1 MIFFILQTVL
11 AKELTNLTTHFLFNK
26 ISESEQINIVVTEQ
40 LNIRDYPQAKY
51 VIDAKLE
58 SKQKGSVCFVK
69 QGSIQFGDYSI
80 YSQKI
85 FELPNLQ
92 TNDPELLLNIPV
104 LLNMVHIKKAIAIVT
119 SNNQIL
125 LYRVNKNSS
134 NIIGHEIQLEANYSF
149 QHLRQEAKII
159 EPPQMI
165 YTDQTQYIYLIYR
178 NQIIG
183 GKVNYDNLSSFVLRN
198 ITNQGFENDN
208 NYLGQVKVFGW
219 HIFVPIGVDGL
230 DIYQYEENG
239 ELTLIGNMNS
249 TTFYNQINNIKIV
262 DVVFGGFENQKY
274 MYVLDQLSGITRFIV
289 SSNSSGFT
297 AQLDSDL
304 GFIQIS
310 HGTTLAE
317 HNNSYILILQ
327 ERGVINTLVEIGLY
341 QNDWFK
347 VKVHYLTGKY
357 SEIDILPEFTI
368 LRGKDEHRIIR
379 TGIYEKF
386 EPSFVFTQKDNVNQE
401 KQNSF
406 YEEYV
411 FIPSLI
417 TMDFYDVDKGALNI
431 TNNFNYNITNSFL
444 IGITS
449 QSIIY
454 MPYII
459 ENPYIRCNPRTNRS
473 IGRSFDYKLNIN
485 ATHCPQKE
493 KLIGIPPQ
501 LILCQY
507 VDEFN
512 LKITNGDGI
521 IYDTETLASIM
532 MGFIVL
538 LIMLSILLAYLY
550 SRYKIKKTA
559 LQNDIQ
565 GFGESVNRE
574 GYDMDQQYSQQ

>member
-1 MIFFILQTVL
+1 MIFILLQTVL
-11 AKELTNLTTHFLFNK
+11 AKQLTNLTTHVLFNK
-26 ISESEQINIVVTEQ
+26 ISESEQVNIVVTQQ

-58 SKQKGSVCFVK
+58 SEQKGSSCFVK
-69 QGSIQFGDYSI
+69 QGSIQFGDYSQ

-85 FELPNLQ
+85 FELPNIES
-92 TNDPELLLNIPV
+92 NDPELLLNIPV
-104 LLNMVHIKKAIAIVT
+104 LLNMVHIKKAFAIVT
-119 SNNQIL
+119 SNNQLL
-125 LYRVNKNSS
+125 LYKVNKNTS
-134 NIIGHEIQLEANYSF
+134 NIVGHEIQLEANHSF
-149 QHLRQEAKII
+149 QHLRQWAKII
-159 EPPQMI
+159 EPPQII

-178 NQIIG
+178 NQILG
-183 GKVNYDNLSSFVLRN
+183 GKVNYDNLGSFVLRN

-219 HIFVPIGVDGL
+219 HVFVPVGVEGL

-239 ELTLIGNMNS
+239 ELTIIGNMNS
-249 TTFYNQINNIKIV
+249 TTFYNKINNVKIV
-262 DVVFGGFENQKY
+262 DVAFGGYENEKY
-274 MYVLDQLSGITRFIV
+274 MYVLDQLRGITRFIIT
-289 SSNSSGFT
+289 SNSSGFA
-297 AQLDSDL
+297 AQLDTDL
-304 GFIQIS
+304 GFIDIS

-317 HNNSYILILQ
+317 HNNSFILVLQ

-347 VKVHYLTGKY
+347 VKVHYLTGIY

-386 EPSFVFTQKDNVNQE
+386 EPTFVFTQKDNLYQE
-401 KQNSF
+401 RQNSF

-449 QSIIY
+449 QSIVY

-473 IGRSFDYKLNIN
+473 IGRSFDYKLSIN

-493 KLIGIPPQ
+493 KLTGIPPQ

-507 VDEFN
+507 VDQFN
-512 LKITNGDGI
+512 LKIINGDGF
-521 IYDTETLASIM
+521 IYNTETLASIM

-538 LIMLSILLAYLY
+538 LIILSILLAYLY
-550 SRYKIKKTA
+550 SRYRVKKTA

-565 GFGESVNRE
+565 GFGETINRE
-574 GYDMDQQYSQQ
+574 GYDMGQQYSQS

>member
-1 MIFFILQTVL
+1 MIFFLLQTVL
-11 AKELTNLTTHFLFNK
+11 AKQLTNLTTHVLYNK
-26 ISESEQINIVVTEQ
+26 ISESEQINVVVTEQ

-58 SKQKGSVCFVK
+58 SEQRGSICYVK

-85 FELPNLQ
+85 FELPDLQ

-104 LLNMVHIKKAIAIVT
+104 LLNMVHIKKAFAIVT

-125 LYRVNKNSS
+125 LYKVNQNSS
-134 NIIGHEIQLEANYSF
+134 NIIGHDIQLQANYSF
-149 QHLRQEAKII
+149 QHLRKEAKII
-159 EPPQMI
+159 EPPQII

-198 ITNQGFENDN
+198 ITNERLDNDN
-208 NYLGQVKVFGW
+208 YYLGQVKVFGW
-219 HIFVPIGVDGL
+219 HVFIPIGVDGL
-230 DIYQYEENG
+230 DIYQYKENG
-239 ELTLIGNMNS
+239 ELHFIGNMNS
-249 TTFYNQINNIKIV
+249 TTLYNRTRKIKIV
-262 DVVFGGFENQKY
+262 DLVFGGTEDLKY
-274 MYVLDQLSGITRFIV
+274 MYILDEQRGIIRFIV
-289 SSNSSGFT
+289 SSNSSGFD
-297 AQLDSDL
+297 AQLDSEL
-304 GFIQIS
+304 GIITIP

-317 HNNSYILILQ
+317 YNNSYILVLQ
-327 ERGVINTLVEIGLY
+327 ERGVINTLVEVGLH
-341 QNDWFK
+341 QNAWFK

-386 EPSFVFTQKDNVNQE
+386 EPKFVFTLKDNLSQE
-401 KQNSF
+401 RQNSF

-417 TMDFYDVDKGALNI
+417 TMDFYDVDKGSLNVS
-431 TNNFNYNITNSFL
+431 NNFNYNITNSFL

-449 QSIIY
+449 QSIVY

-459 ENPYIRCNPRTNRS
+459 ENPYIRCNPRSNRT
-473 IGRSFDYKLNIN
+473 IGRSFDYKLIIN
-485 ATHCPQKE
+485 ATHCPQKG
-493 KLIGIPPQ
+493 KLTGIPPQ

-507 VDEFN
+507 VDQFN
-512 LKITNGDGI
+512 VKITNGDGI
-521 IYDTETLASIM
+521 IYDTESMASII

-538 LIMLSILLAYLY
+538 FIILSILLAYLY
-550 SRYKIKKTA
+550 TRYKIKKIA
-559 LQNDIQ
+559 LVSDIQ
-565 GFGESVNRE
+565 GFGESGNRE
-574 GYDMDQQYSQQ
+574 GYDMDQQQ